1 MKSYKF
7 DGFSLKNTFES
18 HKEFNEFLKSR
29 ITFATLKSSLI
40 NCSICKSR
48 NHKMRYKIGRCN
60 DVNCNKDFQCE
71 LQVKILT
78 CQKREKVAYFTKE
91 THNASVELRRPNRHG
106 ISPSV
111 KEKLEDLI
119 FNYDSRP
126 KRLHIKLNKL
136 KRNKKFEFDYMPTLK
151 QIQSFI
157 NNRRQKIGDENN
169 LDDLKTFCAGL
180 KYSEGITK
188 EDELYT
194 FGEHYGDGSD
204 TEHFQ
209 LGLTSKKMMA
219 KVELNGMFHID
230 ATYKIVKYNYPLII
244 LGTNLIFNNNYI

>member
-1 MKSYKF
+1 MNSYKF

-60 DVNCNKDFQCE
+60 DVNCNFKTNSI
-71 LQVKILT
+71 V
-78 CQKREKVAYFTKE
+78 
-91 THNASVELRRPNRHG
+91 
-106 ISPSV
+106 
-111 KEKLEDLI
+111 
-119 FNYDSRP
+119 
-126 KRLHIKLNKL
+126 
-136 KRNKKFEFDYMPTLK
+136 TLK

-219 KVELNGMFHID
+219 KVELTI
-230 ATYKIVKYNYPLII
+230 PS
-244 LGTNLIFNNNYI
+244 TNTTNTHRARIAGKFAKKKRA